1 MNIHL
6 ETAVSSCL
14 TLIDVSEID
23 MSSSD
28 GDNYFQPTFRKNVN
42 LSTQKN
48 MPEKIWLFPRSI
60 KLILRIVLEKS

>member
-14 TLIDVSEID
+14 TLKDVSEID

-42 LSTQKN
+42 
-48 MPEKIWLFPRSI
+48 
-60 KLILRIVLEKS
+60 